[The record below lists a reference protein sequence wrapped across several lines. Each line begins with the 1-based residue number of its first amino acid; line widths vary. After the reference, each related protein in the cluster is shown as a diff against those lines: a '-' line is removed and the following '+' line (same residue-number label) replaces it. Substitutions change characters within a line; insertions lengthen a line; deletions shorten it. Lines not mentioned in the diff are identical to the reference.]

1 MLVSTEKRIVRK
13 KVDVRIKIKDDSFN
27 AFTSPW
33 FSCCM
38 SNRLNCEFL
47 VINIFFKT
55 FLEESLVYSAVLVS
69 DVRHI
74 ICGLFNDSHSDRYE
88 VIPHCGSDLHFSIN

>member
-1 MLVSTEKRIVRK
+1 
-13 KVDVRIKIKDDSFN
+13 
-27 AFTSPW
+27 
-33 FSCCM
+33 M

-47 VINIFFKT
+47 VMNIFFKT
-55 FLEESLVYSAVLVS
+55 FIEKSLVYSAVLDS
-69 DVRHI
+69 DVHQI